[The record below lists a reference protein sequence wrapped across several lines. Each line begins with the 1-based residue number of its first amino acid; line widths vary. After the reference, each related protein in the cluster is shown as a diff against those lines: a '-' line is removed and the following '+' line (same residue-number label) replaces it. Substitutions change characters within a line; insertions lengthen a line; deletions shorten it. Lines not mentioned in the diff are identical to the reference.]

1 MSCGRSWLWAGS
13 KVFFF
18 AVTPPAM
25 SSNVYEGKVA
35 WHSMIR
41 IAKPGLRG
49 AKINPSGFPGDGIAT
64 LGPEVMRCA
73 IASGLG
79 CGVLDV
85 QAMQA
90 SGLQETQDL
99 IQMLGS

>member
-1 MSCGRSWLWAGS
+1 
-13 KVFFF
+13 
-18 AVTPPAM
+18 M
-25 SSNVYEGKVA
+25 SSNVYEGKLA

-41 IAKPGLRG
+41 IAKPGMRA
-49 AKINPSGFPGDGIAT
+49 AKVNPSGFPGDGIAT
-64 LGPEVMRCA
+64 LVPKVMRSG

-90 SGLQETQDL
+90 SGLQETQGL